1 MGIEAKIYQG
11 LDHNG
16 SNFELKE
23 PVGETP
29 PALLKRNQVQSEHV
43 PQKLP
48 FTKEEYELLQNA
60 WRHFD
65 TDGNGRI
72 DKDEFHDFMSSHIV
86 SDRIGIVGRKH
97 SDLIFEKI
105 DD

>member
-1 MGIEAKIYQG
+1 MT
-11 LDHNG
+11 
-16 SNFELKE
+16 FLK
-23 PVGETP
+23 PK
-29 PALLKRNQVQSEHV
+29 LLKTC
-43 PQKLP
+43 P
-48 FTKEEYELLQNA
+48 FHELLQNA

-97 SDLIFEKI
+97 SDMIFQKI
-105 DD
+105 DDDSSGEIDFGEFLGIIKKNSNDELCIMIDMRAK